1 VKSSHR
7 LGLTLLAGA
16 ALGAATILGVQA
28 QGKPP
33 VYAVIEI
40 DQVTD
45 ADAFMEA
52 VTATEPKASAAVGIV
67 VAIAVR
73 WIFCVPDAPA

>member
-1 VKSSHR
+1 MKSSHR

-16 ALGAATILGVQA
+16 ALGAATIWGVQA

-45 ADAFMEA
+45 ADAFMKA
-52 VTATEPKASAAVGIV
+52 VIPRPNPKRRSRWAGAS
-67 VAIAVR
+67 
-73 WIFCVPDAPA
+73 